1 MPKQKI
7 GKLKSQLTLR
17 KALFTLLFIMLGA
30 TVFAQGTGKIAGTV
44 SDAKTG
50 ETLIG
55 VSVKITG
62 TTRGV
67 GTDVDGK
74 YLLSGLTTGKYTVEV
89 SYISYATK
97 KITDVDVK
105 TGVVTTLNVTL
116 DESSSQTLNQVVI
129 TGSYK
134 QESVNSLLLQQKN
147 SPRISSGISAE
158 VIKRSPDRNTSE
170 VLKRV
175 SGASIQNNK
184 FVVIRGLADRYNS
197 SMLNNSLL
205 PSTEPDKKAFSFDII
220 PANLIDNLIIHK
232 TASPDLPGDFAGGIV
247 QVITKDVPDQ
257 DFLNFTTSFGYNTQS
272 TFKDFLGNDRGKYD
286 YFSFADGSRDLPS
299 TFPKSFQ
306 EYNPLNVSQKAQLSK
321 QLSNPYAEQVYTALP
336 SQNHQI
342 NYGKRTD
349 FKDGSSLG
357 SVVSLSYRNSQS
369 ISPVQRND
377 YQNDFRDI
385 YYDYNDSQ
393 YAFNTSVGVLAN
405 ITYKKGK
412 SKYSFK
418 NLFNSV
424 LDEVYTDR
432 TGFNTNIDANLRF
445 NNSDLT
451 KKTIYN
457 TQLEGDHQFGKAD
470 QKINWNLSY
479 SLINRY
485 QPDLRSIY
493 YRQIGDSD
501 SEVYNVVDRNSRRF
515 FSSLKENNFSG
526 QVNYTLPFNF
536 FSKKSTFKTGLLSMY
551 KSRDFSAR
559 IFNYL
564 FNSSGSASMDNY
576 LLSLPKESI
585 FAQENINSNG
595 GFILSDFTS
604 NTDSYQAQTL
614 LNAGY
619 LMVDNKFGAK
629 SRLVWGAR
637 IENYYQNID
646 YLDLSG
652 TYRSFDQTFTDILP
666 SVNYTYSL
674 TDKTN
679 LRASVSR
686 TVSRPELRELAPF
699 AFYDFVA
706 QTSTLGNPTLQR
718 GTINNAD
725 LRYEIYPKA
734 GETLTFSVFYK
745 DFNNAIEQALDEGG
759 TPERRQINF
768 TNIGKAT
775 SYGVEV
781 DFRKKLDAL
790 GGVFFRDLTAFANA
804 SYIKSD
810 VELNSLG
817 LNSRPLQGQS
827 PYLINAG
834 LQYSNEKSGVSVTAL
849 YNRIGERIALVG
861 NSLIPNIWENSRN
874 VIDFQVSKKLLKN
887 RAELKLNVGDVLNQN
902 SIFYLNMDDKNSYNS
917 NIDKQYISTS
927 FGTNFT
933 LGFSYNFSLSK

>member
-1 MPKQKI
+1 M
-7 GKLKSQLTLR
+7 KSQLTLK
-17 KALFTLLFIMLGA
+17 KALLTIMFALA
-30 TVFAQGTGKIAGTV
+30 SVLVFAQGTGKISGTV
-44 SDAKTG
+44 TDAKTG

-55 VSVKITG
+55 VSVKIAG
-62 TTRGV
+62 TNKGV
-67 GTDVDGK
+67 GTDVEGK
-74 YLLSGLTTGKYTVEV
+74 YVLGGLASGKYQIEV

-97 KITDVDVK
+97 KIADVEVK
-105 TGVVTTLNVTL
+105 SGTVTTLNLTL
-116 DESSSQTLNQVVI
+116 EESSSQTLNQVVI
-129 TGSYK
+129 TGNYK

-147 SPRISSGISAE
+147 SARISSGISAE
-158 VIKRSPDRNTSE
+158 LIKRSPDRNTSE

-184 FVVIRGLADRYNS
+184 FVVIRGLADRYNT

-272 TFKDFLGNDRGKYD
+272 TFKDFLGNIRGKYD
-286 YFSFADGSRDLPS
+286 YLSFTDGSRNLPS
-299 TFPKSFQ
+299 TFPGSFQ
-306 EYNPLNVSQKAQLSK
+306 EYNPLNASQKAQLSK
-321 QLSNPYAEQVYTALP
+321 QLSNPYAEKTYTALP

-342 NYGKRTD
+342 SYGKRID
-349 FKDGSSLG
+349 FKNGGSLG
-357 SVVSLSYRNSQS
+357 SVVSLSYRNGQN
-369 ISPVQRND
+369 INPVQRND
-377 YQNDFRDI
+377 YQNGFRDV
-385 YYDYNDSQ
+385 YYDYDDSQ
-393 YAFNTSVGVLAN
+393 YVFNTSVGVLAN
-405 ITYKKGK
+405 ITYKKGR
-412 SKYSFK
+412 SKLSFK

-424 LDEVYTDR
+424 FDETYTDR

-470 QKINWNLSY
+470 QKLNWNVSY
-479 SLINRY
+479 SLINRT

-493 YRQIGDSD
+493 YRQIGGANSD
-501 SEVYNVVDRNSRRF
+501 TYNVVDRNSRRF
-515 FSSLKENNFSG
+515 YSSLKEDNFSG
-526 QVNYTLPFNF
+526 QLNYSLPFNF
-536 FSKKSTFKTGLLSMY
+536 LSKKSTFKAGLLSMY
-551 KSRDFSAR
+551 KTRDFDAR

-564 FNSSGSASMDNY
+564 FNSSGSASMDDY
-576 LLSLPKESI
+576 LLSLPKGSI
-585 FAQENINSNG
+585 FAQENINSTG

-614 LNAGY
+614 LNSGY
-619 LMVDNKFGAK
+619 LMLDNKLGEK

-646 YLDLSG
+646 YTDLSG
-652 TYRSFDQTFTDILP
+652 TARSFDQTFTDILP
-666 SVNYTYSL
+666 SVNYTYAITS
-674 TDKTN
+674 KSN
-679 LRASVSR
+679 FRASVSR

-706 QTSTLGNPTLQR
+706 QTSTLGNPSLER

-734 GETLTFSVFYK
+734 GEALTFSVFYK

-768 TNIGKAT
+768 TNVGKAS
-775 SYGVEV
+775 SYGVEL
-781 DFRKKLDAL
+781 DFRKRLDVIDGL
-790 GGVFFRDLTAFANA
+790 FFKDLTAFANA
-804 SYIKSD
+804 SYIKSK

-834 LQYSNEKSGVSVTAL
+834 LQYANEKSGVSITAL
-849 YNRIGERIALVG
+849 YNRIGERIAFVG

-874 VIDFQVSKKLLKN
+874 VIDFQISKKLIKN
-887 RAELKLNVGDVLNQN
+887 RAELKLNIGDVLNQK
-902 SIFYLNMDDKNSYNS
+902 SIFYLNMDDKNVYSP
-917 NIDKQYISTS
+917 NIDKQYTSTR

-933 LGFSYNFSLSK
+933 LGFNYNFSLTK

>member
-1 MPKQKI
+1 MF
-7 GKLKSQLTLR
+7 
-17 KALFTLLFIMLGA
+17 ALASVL
-30 TVFAQGTGKIAGTV
+30 VFAQGTGKISGTV
-44 SDAKTG
+44 TDAKTG

-55 VSVKITG
+55 VSVKIAG
-62 TTRGV
+62 TNKGV
-67 GTDVDGK
+67 GTDVEGK
-74 YLLSGLTTGKYTVEV
+74 YVLGGLTSGKYQIEV

-97 KITDVDVK
+97 KIADVEVK
-105 TGVVTTLNVTL
+105 SGTVTTLNVTL
-116 DESSSQTLNQVVI
+116 EEASSQTLNQVVI
-129 TGSYK
+129 TGNYK

-147 SPRISSGISAE
+147 SARISSGISAE
-158 VIKRSPDRNTSE
+158 LIKRSPDRNTSE

-184 FVVIRGLADRYNS
+184 FVVIRGLADRYNT

-220 PANLIDNLIIHK
+220 PANLIDNLVIHK

-286 YFSFADGSRDLPS
+286 YLSFTDGSRNLPS
-299 TFPKSFQ
+299 TFPSSFQ
-306 EYNPLNVSQKAQLSK
+306 EYNPLSAPQKAQLTK
-321 QLSNPYAEQVYTALP
+321 QLSNPYAEKTYTALP

-342 NYGKRTD
+342 NYGKRVD
-349 FKDGSSLG
+349 FKNGGSLG
-357 SVVSLSYRNSQS
+357 SVISLSYRNGQN
-369 ISPVQRND
+369 INPVQRND
-377 YQNDFRDI
+377 YQNSFRDV
-385 YYDYNDSQ
+385 YYDYDDSQ
-393 YAFNTSVGVLAN
+393 YIFNTSVGVLAN
-405 ITYKKGK
+405 VTYKKGK
-412 SKYSFK
+412 TKLSFK
-418 NLFNSV
+418 NLFNNV
-424 LDEVYTDR
+424 FDETYTDR

-470 QKINWNLSY
+470 QKINWNVSY
-479 SLINRY
+479 SLINRS

-493 YRQIGDSD
+493 YRQIGGPTSTT
-501 SEVYNVVDRNSRRF
+501 YNVVDRNSRRF
-515 FSSLKENNFSG
+515 FSSLKEDNFSG
-526 QVNYTLPFNF
+526 QVNYSLPFTF
-536 FSKKSTFKTGLLSMY
+536 LSKKSTFKTGLLSMY
-551 KSRDFSAR
+551 KTRDFDAR

-564 FNSSGSASMDNY
+564 FNTSGSASMDNY
-576 LLSLPKESI
+576 LLSLPKGSI
-585 FAQENINSNG
+585 FAPENINSTG

-604 NTDSYQAQTL
+604 NTDSYQAQSL
-614 LNAGY
+614 LNSGY
-619 LMVDNKFGAK
+619 LMLDNKLGDK

-666 SVNYTYSL
+666 SINYTYAL
-674 TDKTN
+674 TDKSN

-706 QTSTLGNPTLQR
+706 QTSTLGNPSLER

-734 GETLTFSVFYK
+734 GETFTFSVFYK

-775 SYGVEV
+775 SYGVEI
-781 DFRKKLDAL
+781 DLRKRLDVI
-790 GGVFFRDLTAFANA
+790 GGAFFKDLTAFANV
-804 SYIKSD
+804 SYIKSE
-810 VELNSLG
+810 VELGSLG
-817 LNSRPLQGQS
+817 LKARPLQGQS

-834 LQYSNEKSGVSVTAL
+834 LQYANDKSGVSVTAL

-874 VIDFQVSKKLLKN
+874 VVDFQISKKLIKN
-887 RAELKLNVGDVLNQN
+887 RAEIKLNVGDVLNQK
-902 SIFYLNMDDKNSYNS
+902 SIFYLNMDDKNGYNS
-917 NIDKQYISTS
+917 NIDKQYISTR

-933 LGFSYNFSLSK
+933 LGFNYNFSLSK